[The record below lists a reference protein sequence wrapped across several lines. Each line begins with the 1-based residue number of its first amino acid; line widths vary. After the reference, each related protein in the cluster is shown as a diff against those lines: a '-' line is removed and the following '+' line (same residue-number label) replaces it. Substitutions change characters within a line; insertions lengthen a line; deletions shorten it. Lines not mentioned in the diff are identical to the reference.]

1 MTRVGA
7 ILRAANDDER
17 GHAAPLVPSLAGAAG
32 AIVLAIGVAAD
43 SDVTAI
49 LGGIALAV
57 GLLAT
62 TLAYHIAI
70 DYGIY
75 KRLDDLE
82 K

>member
-1 MTRVGA
+1 MTQARA

-17 GHAAPLVPSLAGAAG
+17 GHAAPLAPSLAGAAG
-32 AIVLAIGVAAD
+32 AVVLAIGVAAD
-43 SDVTAI
+43 SDVAAVI
-49 LGGIALAV
+49 GGVVLAL

-62 TLAYHIAI
+62 TLVYHVTV

>member
-1 MTRVGA
+1 MTRARA
-7 ILRAANDDER
+7 IPRAANDDER

-32 AIVLAIGVAAD
+32 AIVLAIGAASD
-43 SDVTAI
+43 SDVAACI
-49 LGGIALAV
+49 GGIVLAV

-62 TLAYHIAI
+62 VVVSHMTI

>member
-1 MTRVGA
+1 MRKARA
-7 ILRAANDDER
+7 IVRAANEDEG

-32 AIVLAIGVAAD
+32 AVVLAIGVAAD
-43 SDVTAI
+43 SDVAAI
-49 LGGIALAV
+49 VGGVVLAV

-62 TLAYHIAI
+62 TLAYHMAI

>member
-1 MTRVGA
+1 MRQARA

-17 GHAAPLVPSLAGAAG
+17 GHAAPLIPSLAGAAG
-32 AIVLAIGVAAD
+32 AVVLAIGVAAD
-43 SDVTAI
+43 SDVAAI
-49 LGGIALAV
+49 VGGAVLAV

-62 TLAYHIAI
+62 TLAYHVAI

>member
-1 MTRVGA
+1 MTQARA

-32 AIVLAIGVAAD
+32 AIVLAIGVASD
-43 SDVTAI
+43 SDVAAI
-49 LGGIALAV
+49 IGGIVLAV

-62 TLAYHIAI
+62 VVVSHMAI

-75 KRLDDLE
+75 SRLDNLE